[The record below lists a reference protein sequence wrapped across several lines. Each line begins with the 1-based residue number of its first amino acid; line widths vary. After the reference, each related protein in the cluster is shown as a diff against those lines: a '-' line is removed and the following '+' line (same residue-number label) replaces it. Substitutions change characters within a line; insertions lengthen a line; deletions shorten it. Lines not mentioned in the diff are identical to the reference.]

1 MAQHPAPVQLDASE
15 VIESLAR
22 EVASIT
28 HRAIMAEVGNASR
41 DRIIAEQAAEIN
53 RLLEAASAEDPTGG
67 V

>member
-53 RLLEAASAEDPTGG
+53 RLLEAGCAGG
-67 V
+67 AARGV